1 MSPDVEKGL
10 QVQATSGDSR
20 AGSVDQTS
28 QGEEN
33 LHNVKSPHVTDGPM
47 KGSPGAASK
56 SAFGRFNERL
66 TSIKFFE
73 ARGIER
79 VPLEERHEIKAAN
92 YLQMSLLWFST
103 NITAN
108 NMALGM
114 MGPLTYDLGFV
125 DSALCA
131 TFGALLGAAGV
142 AYMGTFGPASGNR
155 TMVCFVLPHCGLGG
169 LLNAWNRSLRGTSWV
184 TIPAR
189 LPVFST
195 SLSCWATA

>member
-10 QVQATSGDSR
+10 QTQAVSGDSR
-20 AGSVDQTS
+20 ADSVDQAS

-33 LHNVKSPHVTDGPM
+33 LHNVKSPHVTHITDGPI
-47 KGSPGAASK
+47 KGSPVTGSK

-73 ARGIER
+73 SRGIER
-79 VPLEERHEIKAAN
+79 VPLEERHEIKATH

-155 TMVCFVLPHCGLGG
+155 TMVCFVLPHCELGDFI
-169 LLNAWNRSLRGTSWV
+169 NT
-184 TIPAR
+184 
-189 LPVFST
+189 
-195 SLSCWATA
+195 

>member
-1 MSPDVEKGL
+1 MLEFSSDTAPTMSPDEEKGL
-10 QVQATSGDSR
+10 PIQDVPDRLQDDSRGDSADR
-20 AGSVDQTS
+20 SSLGQ
-28 QGEEN
+28 EY
-33 LHNVKSPHVTDGPM
+33 LHNIKSPHISDGPID
-47 KGSPGAASK
+47 GSPVTGS

-66 TSIKFFE
+66 TSLKLFE
-73 ARGIER
+73 SRGIER
-79 VPLEERHEIKAAN
+79 VPVDERHNVKASD

-114 MGPLTYDLGFV
+114 LGPLSYDLGFV

-155 TMVCFVLPHCGLGG
+155 TMVCPIPYR
-169 LLNAWNRSLRGTSWV
+169 LNR
-184 TIPAR
+184 
-189 LPVFST
+189 VFY
-195 SLSCWATA
+195 